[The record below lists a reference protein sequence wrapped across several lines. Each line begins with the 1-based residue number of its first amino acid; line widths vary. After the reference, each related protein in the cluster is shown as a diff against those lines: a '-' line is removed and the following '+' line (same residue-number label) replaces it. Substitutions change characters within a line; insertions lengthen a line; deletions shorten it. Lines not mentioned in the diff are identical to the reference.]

1 MADILLIILFVA
13 IAIISNG
20 KKKSSKTKS
29 GVQPHASARPASRP
43 IEKSEIVTET
53 ALEDNAVQV
62 KFDTFDHGEKE
73 ESWRGSIE
81 MMPEESHVH
90 EGKDPESCP
99 AAEREK
105 GRADV
110 KQAEPPIPALNAAP
124 GLTLNFSDGQ
134 SILQGVVMSEVLRR
148 PEFVN
153 GHRVIR

>member
-1 MADILLIILFVA
+1 MADVLLIILFVA
-13 IAIISNG
+13 IAIASNAK
-20 KKKSSKTKS
+20 KKKSKSKS

-43 IEKSEIVTET
+43 IEKSKIVPET
-53 ALEDNAVQV
+53 ASEDNAVQV

-81 MMPEESHVH
+81 MMPEEPHVH

-105 GRADV
+105 DRADAKHV
-110 KQAEPPIPALNAAP
+110 EPTIPASNAAP